1 MKYFMDT
8 EFAET
13 GNEINPTIDL
23 ISIGIVCE
31 DGREL
36 YIENEDYDPSH
47 GNTFVN
53 TQVIPKLLGPKR
65 SLAEISKRIVK
76 FVGDDTPEFW
86 AYYADY
92 DWVVFCWMYGG
103 MLELPDRFPKL
114 CMDLQQWW
122 IQLGRPDVKPK
133 QEENVSHH
141 ALMDARWNYSFWR
154 RLDSEVKNK

>member
-1 MKYFMDT
+1 MDT

-13 GNEINPTIDL
+13 GNEANPTIDL

-36 YIENEDYDPSH
+36 YIENEDYNPAH
-47 GNTFVN
+47 GNEFVN
-53 TQVIPKLLGPKR
+53 TQVLPKLRGPKR
-65 SLAEISKRIVK
+65 SLAEISRKVEQFI
-76 FVGDDTPEFW
+76 GDDDMPVFW

-103 MLELPDRFPKL
+103 MLELPKNFPML

-122 IQLGRPDVKPK
+122 IQLGRPDVKPPQDK
-133 QEENVSHH
+133 HAHH
-141 ALMDARWNYSFWR
+141 ALMDARWNHKLWQNLESI
-154 RLDSEVKNK
+154 